1 MEESK
6 YEEGKYF
13 VCGEKEKQRWKRRKI
28 FGERKYSF
36 VSGGEGKGI
45 KCLFEEEKKKREGKG
60 EKHLEKEN
68 IFCGGEGEGGKYFE
82 KENILFVEEKKNRA
96 GKRGKY
102 LEKEKKNGEGKG
114 GKYLEKEN

>member
-68 IFCGGEGEGGKYFE
+68 I
-82 KENILFVEEKKNRA
+82 LFVEEKKNRA

>member
-1 MEESK
+1 MEETK
-6 YEEGKYF
+6 YGEGKYF
-13 VCGEKEKQRWKRRKI
+13 VCGEEEKQRWKRRKI

-68 IFCGGEGEGGKYFE
+68 I
-82 KENILFVEEKKNRA
+82 LFVEEKKNRA
-96 GKRGKY
+96 GKTRKIFGKG
-102 LEKEKKNGEGKG
+102 KEKRRRKRRKILGEGK
-114 GKYLEKEN
+114 LIFLWRRRRTEK

>member
-68 IFCGGEGEGGKYFE
+68 I
-82 KENILFVEEKKNRA
+82 LFVEEKKNRA

-114 GKYLEKEN
+114 GKY

>member
-6 YEEGKYF
+6 YGEGKYF
-13 VCGEKEKQRWKRRKI
+13 VCGEEEKQKWKRRKI

-68 IFCGGEGEGGKYFE
+68 I
-82 KENILFVEEKKNRA
+82 LFVEEKKNRA
-96 GKRGKY
+96 GKGGKY

>member
-68 IFCGGEGEGGKYFE
+68 I
-82 KENILFVEEKKNRA
+82 LFVEEKKNRA
-96 GKRGKY
+96 GKGGKY
-102 LEKEKKNGEGKG
+102 LEKEKKNGEGAWDCFAM
-114 GKYLEKEN
+114 NI

>member
-6 YEEGKYF
+6 YGEGKYF
-13 VCGEKEKQRWKRRKI
+13 VCGEEEKQRWKRRKI

-36 VSGGEGKGI
+36 VFGGEGKGI

-68 IFCGGEGEGGKYFE
+68 IFCGGEGEGGKHLE

-96 GKRGKY
+96 GKGGKY